1 MSVQTELA
9 WIAEARKHIGIK
21 EIPGP
26 RSNSW
31 ILNLWFSLAPWLG
44 RPDDSAVSWC
54 GAYIR
59 YCLQACKLSYPKEW
73 YRAKAYL
80 DLPVKLDKPAYGCIV
95 VFDRAGGGH
104 VGFVV
109 GVDRFDNLMVL
120 GGNQGDCVC
129 IKPFS
134 RDRVVGYRWPNL
146 YPTNSRFKLPL
157 LDSDGKVSQ
166 NEA

>member
-1 MSVQTELA
+1 MSAQTELN
-9 WIAEARKHIGIK
+9 WIAEARKHIGLR

-26 RSNSW
+26 KNNPVIQGWLRSLKAWWS
-31 ILNLWFSLAPWLG
+31 
-44 RPDDSAVSWC
+44 DDATSWC
-54 GAYIR
+54 GVYTAQV
-59 YCLQACKLSYPKEW
+59 LQACKLSYPKDW

-80 DLPVKLDKPAYGCIV
+80 GMPVKLDKPAYGCIV

-109 GVDRFDNLMVL
+109 GKDRFDNLMVL
-120 GGNQGDCVC
+120 GGNQGDMVS

-134 RDRVVGYRWPNL
+134 KDRVVGYRWPNL
-146 YPTNSRFKLPL
+146 YPTNGRFKLPL
-157 LDSDGKVSQ
+157 LDSDGKVSE

>member
-1 MSVQTELA
+1 MTVQTEVA
-9 WIAEARKHIGIK
+9 WVAEARKHIGVK

-26 RSNSW
+26 KNNSVIQGWLRSLKAW
-31 ILNLWFSLAPWLG
+31 W
-44 RPDDSAVSWC
+44 DQDSVAWC
-54 GAYIR
+54 GVYTAQV
-59 YCLQACKLSYPKEW
+59 LQACKLPYPKDW

-80 DLPVKLDKPAYGCIV
+80 SLPVKLDKPAYGCIV

-134 RDRVVGYRWPNL
+134 RDRAIGYRWPNL
-146 YPTNSRFKLPL
+146 YPTNGRFKLPL

>member
-1 MSVQTELA
+1 MTVQTELN
-9 WIAEARKHIGIK
+9 WIAEARKHIGVK

-26 RSNSW
+26 KSNSVIQGW
-31 ILNLWFSLAPWLG
+31 LRSLKAWWTSEETP
-44 RPDDSAVSWC
+44 WC
-54 GAYIR
+54 GSYTA
-59 YCLQACKLSYPKEW
+59 YCLQACKLAYPKEW

-80 DLPVKLDKPAYGCIV
+80 SLPVKLDKPAYGCIV
-95 VFDRAGGGH
+95 IFERAGGGH

-109 GVDRFDNLMVL
+109 GKDRFDNLMVL

-134 RDRVVGYRWPNL
+134 KDRVVGYRWPNL
-146 YPTNSRFKLPL
+146 YPTNGRFKLPL
-157 LDSDGKVSQ
+157 LDSDGKVST

>member
-1 MSVQTELA
+1 MTVQTELN
-9 WIAEARKHIGIK
+9 WIAEARKHVGLR

-26 RSNSW
+26 KSNSVIQGW
-31 ILNLWFSLAPWLG
+31 LRSLKAWWS
-44 RPDDSAVSWC
+44 DDSETPWC
-54 GAYIR
+54 GSYAA
-59 YCLQACKLSYPKEW
+59 YCLQACKLAYPKEW

-80 DLPVKLDKPAYGCIV
+80 GMPVKLDKPAYGCIV

-109 GVDRFDNLMVL
+109 GKDRFDNLMVL
-120 GGNQGDCVC
+120 GGNQGDMVS

-134 RDRVVGYRWPNL
+134 RDRVIGYRWPNL
-146 YPTNSRFKLPL
+146 YPTNGRFKLPL
-157 LDSDGKVSQ
+157 LDSDGKVST

>member
-1 MSVQTELA
+1 MTIQPELA
-9 WIAEARKHIGIK
+9 WIAEARKYIGQS

-31 ILNLWFSLAPWLG
+31 ILNLWVTIAPWLG
-44 RPDDSAVSWC
+44 RADDSAVSWC

-59 YCLQACKLSYPKEW
+59 LCLHACKLTYPKEW
-73 YRAKAYL
+73 YRAKSYL
-80 DLPVKLDKPAYGCIV
+80 ELPVKLDQPAYGCIV

-109 GVDRFDNLMVL
+109 GKDRFNNLMVL
-120 GGNQGDCVC
+120 GGNQGDRVC
-129 IKPFS
+129 IRPFS

-146 YPTNSRFKLPL
+146 YPTNGRFKLPL
-157 LDSDGKVSQ
+157 LDSDGKVSE

>member
-1 MSVQTELA
+1 MTVQTELN
-9 WIAEARKHIGIK
+9 WIAEARKHIGVK

-26 RSNSW
+26 KSNSVIQGW
-31 ILNLWFSLAPWLG
+31 LRSLKAWWE
-44 RPDDSAVSWC
+44 DDATSWC
-54 GAYIR
+54 GVFSAQV
-59 YCLQACKLSYPKEW
+59 LQACKLPYPKDW

-80 DLPVKLDKPAYGCIV
+80 SLPVKLDKPAYGCIV
-95 VFDRAGGGH
+95 VFERAGGGH

-109 GVDRFDNLMVL
+109 GKDRFDNLMVL

-134 RDRVVGYRWPNL
+134 KDRVVGYRWPNL
-146 YPTNSRFKLPL
+146 YPTNGRFKLPL
-157 LDSDGKVSQ
+157 LDSDGKVST

>member
-1 MSVQTELA
+1 MTVQIELS
-9 WIAEARKHIGIK
+9 WIAEARKHIGVK

-26 RSNSW
+26 KNNSVIQGW
-31 ILNLWFSLAPWLG
+31 LRNLKAWW
-44 RPDDSAVSWC
+44 DQDSVAWC
-54 GAYIR
+54 GVFCAQV
-59 YCLQACKLSYPKEW
+59 LQACKLSYPKEW

-80 DLPVKLDKPAYGCIV
+80 SMPVKLDKPAYGCIV

-134 RDRVVGYRWPNL
+134 RDRAVGYRWPNL

-157 LDSDGKVSQ
+157 LDSNGKVSE

>member
-1 MSVQTELA
+1 MTTQTELN
-9 WIAEARKHIGIK
+9 WIAEARKHIGLR

-26 RSNSW
+26 KSNSVIQGW
-31 ILNLWFSLAPWLG
+31 LRSLKAWW
-44 RPDDSAVSWC
+44 DQDSVAWC
-54 GAYIR
+54 GTYTAQV
-59 YCLQACKLSYPKEW
+59 LQACKLSYPKEW

-80 DLPVKLDKPAYGCIV
+80 SMPVKLDKPAYGCIV

-120 GGNQGDCVC
+120 GGNQGDMVS

-134 RDRVVGYRWPNL
+134 RDRVLGYRWPNL
-146 YPTNSRFKLPL
+146 YPTNGRFELPL
-157 LDSDGKVSQ
+157 LDSNGKVSE

>member
-1 MSVQTELA
+1 MSELA
-9 WIAEARKHIGIK
+9 WLAEARKHIGLR

-26 RSNSW
+26 KNNSVIQGWLRSLKAW
-31 ILNLWFSLAPWLG
+31 W
-44 RPDDSAVSWC
+44 DDDATSWC
-54 GAYIR
+54 GVFCAQ
-59 YCLQACKLSYPKEW
+59 CLQACKLSYPKDW

-80 DLPVKLDKPAYGCIV
+80 SLPVKLDKPAYGCIV

-120 GGNQGDCVC
+120 GGNQGDMVS

-134 RDRVVGYRWPNL
+134 RDRAVGYRWPNL
-146 YPTNSRFKLPL
+146 YPTNGRFKLPL

>member
-1 MSVQTELA
+1 MTVQTEVA
-9 WIAEARKHIGIK
+9 WVAEARKHIGVK

-26 RSNSW
+26 KNNSVIQGWLRSLKAW
-31 ILNLWFSLAPWLG
+31 W
-44 RPDDSAVSWC
+44 DQDSVAWC
-54 GAYIR
+54 GVYTAQV
-59 YCLQACKLSYPKEW
+59 LQACKLPYPKDW

-80 DLPVKLDKPAYGCIV
+80 SLPVKLDKPAYGCIV

-134 RDRVVGYRWPNL
+134 RDRAVGYRWPNL
-146 YPTNSRFKLPL
+146 YPTNGRFKLPL